1 MAASADIEK
10 GCWSLEHFSIR
21 RGWKRRPRLRVLTTI
36 RLYRRRRTRSVRTR
50 TRVKRQPR
58 TGIPPRS
65 ELKAAR
71 AEAAQDKKRITQL
84 QQQVTESATNASKFQ
99 DQLNR
104 KDVGEVT
111 HAPRRGS

>member
-1 MAASADIEK
+1 M
-10 GCWSLEHFSIR
+10 
-21 RGWKRRPRLRVLTTI
+21 
-36 RLYRRRRTRSVRTR
+36 
-50 TRVKRQPR
+50 KRQPR

-104 KDVGEVT
+104 KDV
-111 HAPRRGS
+111 RGGYCLIPCISFFACAFDYNMAKVLEKRTLGAKAGGLIKIVGDLEMNPIQLYQQIDIAI